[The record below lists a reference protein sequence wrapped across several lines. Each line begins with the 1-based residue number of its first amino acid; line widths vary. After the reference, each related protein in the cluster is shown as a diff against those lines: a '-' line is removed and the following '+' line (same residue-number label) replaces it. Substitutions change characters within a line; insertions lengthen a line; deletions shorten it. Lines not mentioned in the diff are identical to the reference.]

1 MVKRNGSG
9 ERKEREN
16 KRSEI
21 GNIFLN
27 IGIRTENENT
37 ERYFGWNCWNEPLKE
52 KKNPNSKAKTEMFV
66 TSLSRSLS
74 FISK

>member
-27 IGIRTENENT
+27 IGIRTE
-37 ERYFGWNCWNEPLKE
+37 
-52 KKNPNSKAKTEMFV
+52 KKNKERNKEEQKE
-66 TSLSRSLS
+66 RE
-74 FISK
+74 KGEKGRKD

>member
-27 IGIRTENENT
+27 IGIRTE
-37 ERYFGWNCWNEPLKE
+37 
-52 KKNPNSKAKTEMFV
+52 KKIKKG
-66 TSLSRSLS
+66 
-74 FISK
+74 I